1 MSSENNELKETI
13 ESNLDE
19 APILESNNK
28 EKRSIEEEKSKENR
42 SMQDQSGNYIFTSE
56 DSEFKKPDTISK
68 HNVIPSTYSFTE
80 TEQLSDDIGAES
92 LSGSY
97 SFSEE
102 VPLEKDKIEM
112 KNELYPEKKTLYD
125 KLIPYERTTFEIYTS
140 NFNNILPFNQEK
152 EVVNF
157 SNENKYETE
166 VNGMKVIS
174 SVPRLHKF
182 LKELCR
188 ENIHDDDIRSLITE
202 INKNVET
209 FNRNDYTIDLLK
221 YRTCNY
227 LTNNDFVKD
236 GFFDIGPNNKNFSTI
251 MEYFVTHNPTNK
263 QGDILREIIY
273 IDSSKDETLSIIID
287 RASKI
292 QNNKLIYINLV
303 LLVNDFLGDNIDD
316 KKFNKFLVDYQ
327 IKNGSNLI
335 KIGDIRNGLDRHKSL
350 LFKYLCDKLNLKCS
364 LVRKTSYNTSNLFVD
379 KHVFNLILINGVIS
393 VVDFKYHPEKIVK
406 PTKESSMFYYETS
419 KFIL

>member
-1 MSSENNELKETI
+1 MSNENKRLKESI
-13 ESNLDE
+13 ESNLNE
-19 APILESNNK
+19 APILENK
-28 EKRSIEEEKSKENR
+28 EIRSIEEENLNEEKT
-42 SMQDQSGNYIFTSE
+42 MQDQMGNYIFTSE
-56 DSEFKKPDTISK
+56 DTDFKKPELVSK
-68 HNVIPSTYSFTE
+68 HNIIPSTYSFTE
-80 TEQLSDDIGAES
+80 TEQLSDDISSES

-102 VPLEKDKIEM
+102 VPIEEEKIEM
-112 KNELYPEKKTLYD
+112 KNELYPENKTIYD

-140 NFNNILPFNQEK
+140 NFNKPFNQEIHEK
-152 EVVNF
+152 EILNL
-157 SNENKYETE
+157 NKENKYETE

-188 ENIHDDDIRSLITE
+188 ENIQEDNIKSLIME

-209 FNRNDYTIDLLK
+209 FNRNDYKIDLLK

-227 LTNNDFVKD
+227 LTNNDFIKD
-236 GFFDIGPNNKNFSTI
+236 GFFDIGPNNKNFSI
-251 MEYFVTHNPTNK
+251 IIDQFIRHNPTNR
-263 QGDILREIIY
+263 QGDILREVIY
-273 IDSSKDETLSIIID
+273 IDSSKDETLSVIID
-287 RASKI
+287 RASKL
-292 QNNKLIYINLV
+292 QNNKLIYINLIT
-303 LLVNDFLGDNIDD
+303 LINDFLGDNIDD

-335 KIGDIRNGLDRHKSL
+335 KIGDVRNGLDRHKSL

-364 LVRKTSYNTSNLFVD
+364 LVRKTNYNTSNLFVD

-393 VVDFKYHPEKIVK
+393 VVDFKYHPKKIVK